1 MPLDL
6 MSLQPL
12 DEGFTDQRVADLL
25 KIWIKEEFKQHVS
38 TARSNVEERNIQEI
52 QAGSVLRLQHNGRR
66 AAYER
71 LLPKAQEQALKEVK
85 NAKQAVL
92 IANEKRR
99 RREQEKAAMA
109 DQQPT
114 SASKQPAPATTL
126 KDGATA
132 NFKFDSFTF
141 SFEKNDPYADLLA
154 LVRGKSVIPSKV

>member
-1 MPLDL
+1 MSSV

-38 TARSNVEERNIQEI
+38 TARSNAEERNFQEI
-52 QAGSVLRLQHNGRR
+52 QGSVLRLQHNGRR

-126 KDGATA
+126 KDGAA
-132 NFKFDSFTF
+132 AKKNFKFDSFTF

-154 LVRGKSVIPSKV
+154 LVRGKSVTPSKV